1 MLEYLEYVERK
12 GTGCSK
18 WDGLQQT
25 FGADGMLPLWVA
37 DMDFKTD
44 RHIRDAIAEYTETGV
59 FGYSLVPDSYYDAFI
74 EWESTRHGFEVE
86 RDWIRYSPGVV
97 SGFNMAVQVLTQ
109 PGDAVIVTTPVYYP
123 FLHAVKNNG
132 RRLICSELVNEGGR
146 YYIDF
151 ADFEKKITDE
161 NVKAFIL
168 CSPHNPVSRVWSAD
182 ELKQVLDICR
192 RHDVAVISDEIHHD
206 LTFAGAVHT
215 PTMTVAEPDDRIIMF
230 TAASK
235 TFNIAALKNSFVVIK
250 NEEIRAAWDSLMTG
264 LRINMGNPL
273 GYIATEAGYRY
284 GSEWLSEVMDVIY
297 GNYLYIKEEFAKHL
311 PDVVM
316 TPLEATY
323 LAWADFSAYLSPEEL
338 QPFMQDRCRLAFDY
352 GSWFGG
358 DRSGSFIRINLATRR
373 ENIGEVVRRIA
384 DNLK

>member
-1 MLEYLEYVERK
+1 MLEYTERK

-18 WDGLQQT
+18 WDGLEET
-25 FGADGMLPLWVA
+25 FGADGLLPLWVA
-37 DMDFKTD
+37 DMDFRVDK
-44 RHIRDAIAEYTETGV
+44 HIRDALAAYMETGV
-59 FGYSLVPDSYYDAFI
+59 YGYNTVPDSYYEAFI
-74 EWESTRHGFEVE
+74 DWEKDRHGLAVRRE
-86 RDWIRYSPGVV
+86 WIRYSPGVV
-97 SGFNMAVQVLTQ
+97 SGFNFALQVLTQ

-123 FLHAVKNNG
+123 FLHAVENNG
-132 RRLICSELVNEGGR
+132 RRLICSELVNRDGR

-151 ADFEKKITDE
+151 DDFERKVTE
-161 NVKAFIL
+161 NDVKAFIL
-168 CSPHNPVSRVWSAD
+168 CSPHNPVSRVWSSD
-182 ELKQVLDICR
+182 ELKQILDICR

-215 PTMTVAEPDDRIIMF
+215 PTLSVAEPDDRIIMF

-235 TFNIAALKNSFVVIK
+235 TFNVAALRNSFVVIR
-250 NEEIRAAWDSLMTG
+250 NEVIRAAWDKFIAG
-264 LRINMGNPL
+264 LRISMGNPM
-273 GYIATEAGYRY
+273 GYIAAEAGYRH
-284 GSEWLSEVMDVIY
+284 GGEWLSEVKDVIY
-297 GNYLYIKEEFAKHL
+297 GNYLYIKEAFAKHL

-323 LAWADFSAYLSPEEL
+323 LAWADFSAYLNPEEV
-338 QPFMQDRCRLAFDY
+338 QPFMQDKCRLAFDY

-373 ENIGEVVRRIA
+373 ENIEEVVHRIT

>member
-1 MLEYLEYVERK
+1 MLEYTERK

-18 WDGLQQT
+18 WDGLEET
-25 FGADGMLPLWVA
+25 FGADGLLPLWVA
-37 DMDFKTD
+37 DMDFRVDK
-44 RHIRDAIAEYTETGV
+44 HIRDALAAYMETGV
-59 FGYSLVPDSYYDAFI
+59 YGYNTVPDSYYEAFI
-74 EWESTRHGFEVE
+74 DWEKDRHGLAVRRE
-86 RDWIRYSPGVV
+86 WIRYSPGVV
-97 SGFNMAVQVLTQ
+97 SGFNFALQVLTQ

-123 FLHAVKNNG
+123 FLHAVENNG
-132 RRLICSELVNEGGR
+132 RRLICSELVNRDGR

-151 ADFEKKITDE
+151 DDFERKVTE
-161 NVKAFIL
+161 NDVKAFIL
-168 CSPHNPVSRVWSAD
+168 CSPHNPVSRVWSSD
-182 ELKQVLDICR
+182 ELKQILDICR

-215 PTMTVAEPDDRIIMF
+215 PTLSVAEPDDRIIMF

-235 TFNIAALKNSFVVIK
+235 TFNVAALRNSFVVIR
-250 NEEIRAAWDSLMTG
+250 NEVIRAAWDKFIAG
-264 LRINMGNPL
+264 LSISMGNPM
-273 GYIATEAGYRY
+273 GYIAAEAGYRH
-284 GSEWLSEVMDVIY
+284 GGEWLSEVKDVIY
-297 GNYLYIKEEFAKHL
+297 GNYLYIKEAFAKHL

-323 LAWADFSAYLSPEEL
+323 LAWADFSAYLNPEEV
-338 QPFMQDRCRLAFDY
+338 QPFMQDKCRLAFDY

-373 ENIGEVVRRIA
+373 ENIEEVVHRIT